1 MKNTNFFLEK
11 FTAKRSSFSYYIIG
25 SIIIIFFNF
34 FGQIPLFIVLSDTL
48 LETDVES
55 NPINILNSLD
65 KNLAFFLILFPFL
78 ISFIAFYFVVKK
90 IHLQSFTS
98 VATSRKNIDI
108 KRIFFG
114 FKYWSLLSIS
124 IFSLELIISPNDYIY
139 NFNFFPFLI
148 MTLIALTLIPFQSAL
163 EELIFRGY
171 LMQGFSK
178 MLKNRYLPLI
188 ITSFIFGFLHFF
200 NPEVDKLGNGIMF
213 YYVGTGFFFGII
225 TLMDEGTELAV
236 GLHIANN
243 LITALLVTADWTAFQ
258 TESLYTDI
266 SEPSLGIELFIYLV
280 IVYPITLLY
289 FSKKFNW
296 SNSRKKLI

>member
-1 MKNTNFFLEK
+1 LKNTNFFLEK

-148 MTLIALTLIPFQSAL
+148 MT
-163 EELIFRGY
+163 
-171 LMQGFSK
+171 
-178 MLKNRYLPLI
+178 
-188 ITSFIFGFLHFF
+188 
-200 NPEVDKLGNGIMF
+200 
-213 YYVGTGFFFGII
+213 
-225 TLMDEGTELAV
+225 
-236 GLHIANN
+236 
-243 LITALLVTADWTAFQ
+243 
-258 TESLYTDI
+258 
-266 SEPSLGIELFIYLV
+266 
-280 IVYPITLLY
+280 
-289 FSKKFNW
+289 
-296 SNSRKKLI
+296 